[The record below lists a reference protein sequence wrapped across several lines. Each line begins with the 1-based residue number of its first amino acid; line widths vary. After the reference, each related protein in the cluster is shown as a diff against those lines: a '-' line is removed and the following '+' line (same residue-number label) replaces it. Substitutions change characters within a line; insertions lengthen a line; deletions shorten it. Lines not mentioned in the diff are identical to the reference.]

1 MRKVPEFVV
10 INQFIQL
17 YENTAILKI
26 NSLLTLG
33 SNQHF
38 SSHIVCKPL
47 ELILREV
54 NITHVI
60 YPLASIVIN
69 DRCLLSFSVM
79 QI

>member
-1 MRKVPEFVV
+1 MVLNGKLP
-10 INQFIQL
+10 ILFITQKL
-17 YENTAILKI
+17 DATTKNSFHVFILHPKK
-26 NSLLTLG
+26 
-33 SNQHF
+33 H